1 MSVLMTKQQVLI
13 ILGSPRKNGNS
24 AILANKLVE
33 GAKEAG
39 ADVETIF
46 LQGMKIA
53 PCNACDACVKKPEGG
68 CVIKDDMI
76 PLYKKIEQA
85 TAIVFVTPTY
95 WFNMSAQLKLFIDR
109 SYALRPGKGKYGFS
123 DKKVGIIVTYADV
136 DPFAAGA
143 VNTLR
148 SFQDICNFVGSTI
161 VGMVYGSAENPG
173 DIKKN
178 EAVVQAAYDLGKK
191 LAS

>member
-1 MSVLMTKQQVLI
+1 MVKQTILI

-24 AILANKLVE
+24 AILATKCADA
-33 GAKEAG
+33 AKEAG
-39 ADVETIF
+39 ADVESIF
-46 LQGMKIA
+46 LQGLNIA

-76 PLYKKIEQA
+76 PLYEKIRSS

-123 DKKVGIIVTYADV
+123 DKKVGIIITYADV
-136 DPFAAGA
+136 DPFASGA

-161 VGMVYGSAENPG
+161 VGTVYGSAENPG

-178 EAVVQAAYDLGKK
+178 EAVLQAAFDLGKK

>member
-1 MSVLMTKQQVLI
+1 VASQKILVV
-13 ILGSPRKNGNS
+13 LGSPRKNGNS
-24 AILANKLVE
+24 AILATKCAE
-33 GAKEAG
+33 GAKEVG

-46 LQGMKIA
+46 LQGLKIA

-109 SYALRPGKGKYGFS
+109 SYAIRPGKGKYAFS
-123 DKKVGIIVTYADV
+123 DKRVGIIMTYADV

-143 VNTLR
+143 VNALR
-148 SFQDICNFVGSTI
+148 SFQDICTFVGATI
-161 VGMVYGSAENPG
+161 VGSVYGSAENPG
-173 DIKKN
+173 DISKN
-178 EAVVQAAYDLGKK
+178 EAILQAAYDLGKK
-191 LAS
+191 LVI

>member
-1 MSVLMTKQQVLI
+1 MIMAKQRVLVV
-13 ILGSPRKNGNS
+13 LGSPRKNGNS
-24 AILANKLVE
+24 TILANKCAD
-33 GAKEAG
+33 GAREAG
-39 ADVETIF
+39 ADVESIF
-46 LQGMKIA
+46 LQGLKIA
-53 PCNACDACVKKPEGG
+53 PCSACDVCVKKPESG
-68 CVIKDDMI
+68 CIIKDDMI
-76 PLYKKIEQA
+76 PLYKKVEQA

-123 DKKVGIIVTYADV
+123 DKKVGIIITYADV

-173 DIKKN
+173 DIIKN

-191 LAS
+191 VSL

>member
-1 MSVLMTKQQVLI
+1 VTSQKILVV
-13 ILGSPRKNGNS
+13 LGSPRKNGNS
-24 AILANKLVE
+24 AILATRCADA
-33 GAKEAG
+33 AKEAG
-39 ADVETIF
+39 ADVESVF
-46 LQGMKIA
+46 LQGLKIA

-109 SYALRPGKGKYGFS
+109 AYALRPGKDKYAFS
-123 DKKVGIIVTYADV
+123 DKRVGIIMTYADV

-143 VNTLR
+143 VNALR
-148 SFQDICNFVGSTI
+148 SFQDICKFVGADI
-161 VGMVYGSAENPG
+161 VGCVYGSAEHPG
-173 DIKKN
+173 DIN
-178 EAVVQAAYDLGKK
+178 NNRAAIDAARDLGKK
-191 LAS
+191 LCA

>member
-1 MSVLMTKQQVLI
+1 MAKQRVLVV
-13 ILGSPRKNGNS
+13 LGSPRKNGNS
-24 AILANKLVE
+24 AILAAKCADA
-33 GAKEAG
+33 AKEAG
-39 ADVETIF
+39 AEVESVF
-46 LQGMKIA
+46 LQGLKIA
-53 PCNACDACVKKPEGG
+53 PCNACDACVKKPEIG

-109 SYALRPGKGKYGFS
+109 AYALRPGKDKYAFS
-123 DKKVGIIVTYADV
+123 DKRVGIIITYADN

-148 SFQDICNFVGSTI
+148 SFQDMCKFVGADI
-161 VGMVYGSAENPG
+161 VGSVYGSAEQPG
-173 DIKKN
+173 DINKN
-178 EAVVQAAYDLGKK
+178 QAVINAARELGKL